1 MELYSYKNQEPEE
14 LPTRIRLDSGGTVT
28 SLSELTKEEL
38 EELGF
43 VGPILK
49 PEFDSNSQTIKWNGS
64 EYVVLDLSKEE
75 IDVIKQNQ
83 IPYDSFSS
91 RFLESSLILRL
102 KEESKVSLELKE
114 IYYDLII
121 SLKELEVLR
130 CFRQVQKCINLMH
143 FLLNPSDAELKE
155 IDTILL
161 ESGVSE
167 FITLPNEEY
176 DSKYYYDTELKRIE
190 HKKGPFESWT
200 LVDGKWKSPVPYPSD
215 RKVYIWNESEKNW
228 VLI

>member
-1 MELYSYKNQEPEE
+1 MELYSYKNQEPKE
-14 LPTRIRLDSGGTVT
+14 LPKRIRLDSGETTT
-28 SLSELTKEEL
+28 SLNELSKEEL
-38 EELGF
+38 EDLGF

-49 PEFDSNSQTIKWNGS
+49 PEFDSSTQTIKWNGS

-75 IDVIKQNQ
+75 IDAIKQNQ

-121 SLKELEVLR
+121 SLKELETLR
-130 CFRQVQKCINLMH
+130 GFKQVQKSINLIH
-143 FLLNPSDAELKE
+143 FLLNPSDVELKE

-161 ESGVSE
+161 ESGVLE
-167 FITLPNEEY
+167 FITLPGEEY
-176 DSKYYYDTELKRIE
+176 DSKYYYNSELKKIE

-200 LVDGKWKSPVPYPSD
+200 LVDGKWKAPVPYPTD
-215 RKVYIWNESEKNW
+215 RKVYIWNESKKNW
-228 VLI
+228 VLV